1 MEKHIRN
8 WIPCSAFSKFS
19 LGTLTGI
26 VIDLIF
32 PGTVLLWAGFAI
44 GLFSISH
51 FLKKRFQISKYFI
64 FGIFFLLYVL
74 TAFPE
79 KFQINP
85 QKKYFNV
92 SQKSP
97 FGKPEKIFQKK
108 IREQVLLDLKEA
120 GLEKNSNRIALG
132 LIFGESKQLSQE
144 FKTKAKEGGILHLFA
159 ASGLHLGVLMGVQFR
174 LLSLI
179 PSLGYN
185 TPRIIPLLTGFLY
198 LSALGYPTSLARAW
212 IFAGMLLFQGLFFRK
227 LRPVDLLLGSAWIL
241 WLVDPIRF
249 YSVSFCLSFG
259 AVTGI
264 FFFSYPI
271 RIACNFLSD
280 ENKISYFLKENLS
293 ISFSAGLGTM
303 PVLLLAFESYSFG
316 SILLNLIMVP
326 LAGILLPILYLS
338 LLIQKT
344 KLILLTE
351 PIWSITEFLIQIL
364 IYLSEN
370 LSKPLGFYKE
380 MKGSVWIGITGWI
393 LLCIKILYYSYFI
406 EKNYLKNTEQSIE
419 KETLSSYEKFTEN
432 KTTSLQSESI
442 SIDIKK
448 SQLSYNNFQFP
459 YNKIFNSKN
468 IIFIKQNTQSD
479 RSPKRQKTNELL
491 FPNYKKETPLLRDS
505 NPEMFKTK
513 VSFQKQILPAFQKNS
528 RPLNDKSKNTNQKI
542 QNLEYY
548 FLFKNKSFSKNTYP
562 IFCIL
567 FFLTT
572 LGIHILLYKSPDWF
586 PSKNR
591 IINNKFFFIFR
602 NGDSLIFSGKC
613 KYGFKRISNAFK
625 ISKKIYCDS
634 TEKHPLTK
642 VFVEDESCL
651 SWTFQCLQDHP
662 QTKIFYS
669 GLDFEAWSQKSR
681 FYFLKSKPIREIS
694 ISHRSKILFFHTKKD
709 SLFQLAQKTKIGSGW
724 ILLETPFGNQEDSK
738 VWNRNRKLL
747 GLTESWVFLEKDELQ
762 RIPISESF

>member
-26 VIDLIF
+26 VLDLIF
-32 PGTVLLWAGFAI
+32 PGTALLWI
-44 GLFSISH
+44 GLMIFLFSLGR

-64 FGIFFLLYVL
+64 FGILFLLYVL
-74 TAFPE
+74 TSFPE
-79 KFQINP
+79 KFQKNT
-85 QKKYFNV
+85 QKNSFNI
-92 SQKSP
+92 SQKNP
-97 FGKPEKIFQKK
+97 FGKPEKIFQEKF
-108 IREQVLLDLKEA
+108 REQILLDLKEA
-120 GLEKNSNRIALG
+120 KLEKNSNRIALG

-159 ASGLHLGVLMGVQFR
+159 ASGLHLGILMGVQFR

-185 TPRIIPLLTGFLY
+185 IPRIIPLLTGFFY

-241 WLVDPIRF
+241 WLVDPTRF

-271 RIACNFLSD
+271 KIACNFLSD

-303 PVLLLAFESYSFG
+303 PVLLFSFGSYSFG
-316 SILLNLIMVP
+316 SVLLNLIMVP
-326 LAGILLPILYLS
+326 LAGILLPILYFS

-380 MKGSVWIGITGWI
+380 MKDTTWIGIAGWI
-393 LLCIKILYYSYFI
+393 LLCIKIFYYSYFI
-406 EKNYLKNTEQSIE
+406 ENNYLKDTEQSIE
-419 KETLSSYEKFTEN
+419 NNVLNLREPFMESKTPNSQTLKREKPSLQNPILTKIKETTWEN
-432 KTTSLQSESI
+432 QNNLLNSI
-442 SIDIKK
+442 
-448 SQLSYNNFQFP
+448 
-459 YNKIFNSKN
+459 NKIFKDKINKPKN
-468 IIFIKQNTQSD
+468 ID
-479 RSPKRQKTNELL
+479 H
-491 FPNYKKETPLLRDS
+491 
-505 NPEMFKTK
+505 
-513 VSFQKQILPAFQKNS
+513 
-528 RPLNDKSKNTNQKI
+528 KI
-542 QNLEYY
+542 QNLEYSTLY
-548 FLFKNKSFSKNTYP
+548 KTKTFRKIWYP

-567 FFLTT
+567 FFLIT
-572 LGIHILLYKSPDWF
+572 LGIHVLLYKSPDWF
-586 PSKNR
+586 PQKNK

-602 NGDSLIFSGKC
+602 NRDTLIFSGKC
-613 KYGFKRISNAFK
+613 KYGFKTISNTFRS
-625 ISKKIYCDS
+625 SKKIYCDS
-634 TEKHPLTK
+634 TEERPLKK

-651 SWTFQCLQDHP
+651 SWAFQCLQDHP
-662 QTKIFYS
+662 QTEIFYS
-669 GLDFEAWSQKSR
+669 GLDFEPWSQKSR
-681 FYFLKSKPIREIS
+681 FHFLKSKPIREIS

-709 SLFQLAQKTKIGSGW
+709 SLFQLVQKTKTSSGW
-724 ILLETPFGNQEDSK
+724 ILLETPFGNKEDSK

>member
-26 VIDLIF
+26 VLDLIF
-32 PGTVLLWAGFAI
+32 PGTVLLWI
-44 GLFSISH
+44 GLMIFLFSLGR

-74 TAFPE
+74 TSFPE
-79 KFQINP
+79 KFQKNT
-85 QKKYFNV
+85 QKKSFNI
-92 SQKSP
+92 SQKNP
-97 FGKPEKIFQKK
+97 FGKPEKIFQEKF
-108 IREQVLLDLKEA
+108 REQILLDLKEA
-120 GLEKNSNRIALG
+120 KLEKNSNRIALG

-159 ASGLHLGVLMGVQFR
+159 ASGLHLGILMGVQFR

-185 TPRIIPLLTGFLY
+185 LPRIIPLLTGFFY

-241 WLVDPIRF
+241 WLVDPTRF

-271 RIACNFLSD
+271 KIACNFLSD

-303 PVLLLAFESYSFG
+303 PVLLFSFGSYSFG
-316 SILLNLIMVP
+316 SVLLNLIMVP
-326 LAGILLPILYLS
+326 LAGILLPILYFS

-370 LSKPLGFYKE
+370 LSKPIGFYKE
-380 MKGSVWIGITGWI
+380 MKDTAWIGIAGWI
-393 LLCIKILYYSYFI
+393 LLCIKIFYYSYFI
-406 EKNYLKNTEQSIE
+406 EKNYLKDTEQSTENNVLNLHERFIE
-419 KETLSSYEKFTEN
+419 SKTPNSQTLKREKPSLQNSILTKIKETTWEN
-432 KTTSLQSESI
+432 Q
-442 SIDIKK
+442 
-448 SQLSYNNFQFP
+448 NNLLNSM
-459 YNKIFNSKN
+459 NKIFKNKINKPKN
-468 IIFIKQNTQSD
+468 ID
-479 RSPKRQKTNELL
+479 H
-491 FPNYKKETPLLRDS
+491 
-505 NPEMFKTK
+505 
-513 VSFQKQILPAFQKNS
+513 
-528 RPLNDKSKNTNQKI
+528 KI
-542 QNLEYY
+542 QNLEYSTLY
-548 FLFKNKSFSKNTYP
+548 KPKTFRKIWYP

-572 LGIHILLYKSPDWF
+572 LGIHVLLYKSPDWF
-586 PSKNR
+586 PQKNK

-602 NGDSLIFSGKC
+602 NRDTLIFSGKC
-613 KYGFKRISNAFK
+613 KYGFKTISNTFRS
-625 ISKKIYCDS
+625 SKKIYCDS
-634 TEKHPLTK
+634 TEERPLKK

-651 SWTFQCLQDHP
+651 NWAFQCLQDHP
-662 QTKIFYS
+662 QTEIFYS

-681 FYFLKSKPIREIS
+681 FHFLKSKPIREIS

-709 SLFQLAQKTKIGSGW
+709 SLFQLVQKTKTSSGW
-724 ILLETPFGNQEDSK
+724 ILLETPFGNKEDSK

>member
-1 MEKHIRN
+1 MEKHIKN
-8 WIPCSAFSKFS
+8 WIPCSPFSKFS

-32 PGTVLLWAGFAI
+32 PGTVLLWI
-44 GLFSISH
+44 GSTIVLFSISR
-51 FLKKRFQISKYFI
+51 FLKKRFQISEYFI
-64 FGIFFLLYVL
+64 FGIFFLLYAL

-79 KFQINP
+79 KFLINP
-85 QKKYFNV
+85 QKKSFNV
-92 SQKSP
+92 SQKNP
-97 FGKPEKIFQKK
+97 FGKPEKIFQEKF
-108 IREQVLLDLKEA
+108 REQILLDLKEA
-120 GLEKNSNRIALG
+120 ELEKNSNRIALG

-159 ASGLHLGVLMGVQFR
+159 ASGLHLGILMGVQFR

-185 TPRIIPLLTGFLY
+185 IPRIIPLLTGFLY

-241 WLVDPIRF
+241 WLVDPTRF

-259 AVTGI
+259 AVAGI

-271 RIACNFLSD
+271 KIACNFLSD

-303 PVLLLAFESYSFG
+303 PVLLLSFESYSFG

-380 MKGSVWIGITGWI
+380 MKDAAWIGIAGWI
-393 LLCIKILYYSYFI
+393 LLCIKIFYYSYFI
-406 EKNYLKNTEQSIE
+406 EKNYLRDAERSIK
-419 KETLSSYEKFTEN
+419 KETLSSYEKLTEN

-442 SIDIKK
+442 SIDIRG
-448 SQLSYNNFQFP
+448 SQQTYPKDRPP
-459 YNKIFNSKN
+459 YNRIFNSKN
-468 IIFIKQNTQSD
+468 IIFIKQNIKSN
-479 RSPKRQKTNELL
+479 PPPIRQKKNELL

-505 NPEMFKTK
+505 NPEMFKTN
-513 VSFQKQILPAFQKNS
+513 VSFQKQIPSAFQKNS
-528 RPLNDKSKNTNQKI
+528 GPLNDKSKNTNHKI
-542 QNLEYY
+542 QKPEYST
-548 FLFKNKSFSKNTYP
+548 LNKHKTFGKRWYP

-567 FFLTT
+567 FFLTI
-572 LGIHILLYKSPDWF
+572 LGTHVLLYKSPDWF
-586 PSKNR
+586 PSKNK

-613 KYGFKRISNAFK
+613 KYGFKTISNAFRT
-625 ISKKIYCDS
+625 SKKIYCDS
-634 TEKHPLTK
+634 TKKRPLKK

-651 SWTFQCLQDHP
+651 SWAFQCLQDYP
-662 QTKIFYS
+662 QTEIFYS

-681 FYFLKSKPIREIS
+681 FHFLKSKPIREIS